1 MANPVLPPVA
11 GTAHH
16 VIHGGTTP
24 PTPADVGIASTVAG
38 CVITDLKTSFPLTH
52 DVYHDQWMQPLAD
65 ILHGLGFEM
74 SFNVETHLRG
84 TSASA
89 ADIGIPTVA
98 IGSLVSEELV
108 AILGVNDTRGWAT
121 GTGTAPATLWP
132 NGTRFIVGDGA
143 GTFERQKLRKDALTL
158 QWRRY
163 STTP

>member
-74 SFNVETHLRG
+74 TFNVETHLRNTAAG
-84 TSASA
+84 A
-89 ADIGIPTVA
+89 ADIGIPTVQ

-108 AILGVNDTRGWAT
+108 YILGVNDTRGWGPGT
-121 GTGTAPATLWP
+121 GTGTNTLWA
-132 NGTRFIVGDGA
+132 NGTKFIVGDGA

-163 STTP
+163 ATS

>member
-1 MANPVLPPVA
+1 MGNPVLPPVA

-24 PTPADVGIASTVAG
+24 PTAADVGIASTVAG

-52 DVYHDQWMQPLAD
+52 DVYNDSWMQPLAD
-65 ILHGLGFEM
+65 VLYAFGFEI
-74 SFNVETHLRG
+74 SFNVEVHLRNTVATG
-84 TSASA
+84 
-89 ADIGIPTVA
+89 ADFGIPTVT

-108 AILGVNDTRGWAT
+108 YILGVNDTRGYGT

-132 NGTRFIVGDGA
+132 NGTRFIIGDGS
-143 GTFERQKLRKDALTL
+143 GTYERQKLRKDALTL

>member
-1 MANPVLPPVA
+1 MSNPVLPIVA

-38 CVITDLKTSFPLTH
+38 CVITDLKTSYPLTH

-74 SFNVETHLRG
+74 AFNVETHLRNTAAG
-84 TSASA
+84 A
-89 ADIGIPTVA
+89 ADIGIPTVQ

-108 AILGVNDTRGWAT
+108 QILAGTAGETRGWASGEWAD
-121 GTGTAPATLWP
+121 GTQ
-132 NGTRFIVGDGA
+132 FIVGDGA
-143 GTFERQKLRKDALTL
+143 GTFERQKLRKDAITL
-158 QWRRY
+158 QFRRY
-163 STTP
+163 NIPA